1 MCDLRYAKSHGF
13 YINTGSRAQNILQ
26 FADGSY
32 QKTVG
37 QVTAHWTFASGER
50 ALLTFEVLEDCASEV
65 VIGEDFIYSHNIFQ
79 EHKDSLRTLSVDDD
93 SYELAP
99 FDFISTWQKKYLNV
113 KSKLRLHRSTGVSF
127 F

>member
-1 MCDLRYAKSHGF
+1 MCSLRYAKSHGF
-13 YINTGSRAQNILQ
+13 YINARPGTQNVLQ

-32 QKTVG
+32 QETVG
-37 QVTAHWTFASGER
+37 QVTTHWTFASGKR

-79 EHKDSLRTLSVDDD
+79 EHEASLRMLSSDID

-99 FDFISTWQKKYLNV
+99 FDFISSWQQKYLNV
-113 KSKLRLHRSTGVSF
+113 KSKFQRQASIGL
-127 F
+127 